1 MTRNESV
8 WDYPRPPAIDHSTE
22 HVKVIWRGRELVNTT
37 RSVRVLE
44 TSHPPTYYFHPD
56 DVDGSMLEE
65 AKGAT
70 FCEWKGRARY
80 FDLLDGEHRVSRA
93 VWCYPEPTRAFMDI
107 AGWFSLYPSS
117 VDQCVVDGDKIEP
130 QEGNYYG
137 GWITPGIRGPF
148 KGGAG
153 THGW

>member
-8 WDYPRPPAIDHSTE
+8 WDYPRPPAMDHSPE
-22 HVKVIWRGRELVNTT
+22 HVQVLWHGHELVNTT

-56 DVDGSMLEE
+56 DVNMSILEE
-65 AKGAT
+65 ATGAT

-80 FDLLDGEHRVSRA
+80 FDIVDGTDRISKA
-93 VWCYPEPTRAFMDI
+93 VWSYPEPTRAFMDI

-117 VDQCVVDGDKIEP
+117 VDRCLVDGEEITP
-130 QEGNYYG
+130 QKGHYYG